1 MPSARA
7 SKCNKLGQWT
17 ASRNGSVR
25 RIAEDRRAAGDRL
38 ARTGKVP
45 IEGRA
50 AQAAQAVQAAEDRG
64 SPRVSRV

>member
-17 ASRNGSVR
+17 ACRNGSAR

-50 AQAAQAVQAAEDRG
+50 AQAVQGADDRG
-64 SPRVSRV
+64 SRRVSRV

>member
-17 ASRNGSVR
+17 ASRNGSAR

-50 AQAAQAVQAAEDRG
+50 AQAVQAADDRG
-64 SPRVSRV
+64 SRRVSRV